1 MGQLNAHRVRVWVR
15 VWFRVWVRVR
25 VGLALEL
32 GLGLSGR
39 SRNSDRE
46 LLGSGNSNQKPRN
59 YQHCCYQHLWVVIP
73 KVGNSDDW

>member
-25 VGLALEL
+25 VGLALGLEL

-46 LLGSGNSNQKPRN
+46 LLGSENSNQKPRN
-59 YQHCCYQHLWVVIP
+59 YQHLWVVIP